1 METYRIPNDEVLA
14 FDTSGGWPRFRGPGL
29 DELGRLTLQ
38 LRIFLD
44 PLDGDLETFDE

>member
-1 METYRIPNDEVLA
+1 VEAYRIPNDEVLA
-14 FDTSGGWPRFRGPGL
+14 FDTSGGRPRFKGPGL

-44 PLDGDLETFDE
+44 PLDGDLKTLDE